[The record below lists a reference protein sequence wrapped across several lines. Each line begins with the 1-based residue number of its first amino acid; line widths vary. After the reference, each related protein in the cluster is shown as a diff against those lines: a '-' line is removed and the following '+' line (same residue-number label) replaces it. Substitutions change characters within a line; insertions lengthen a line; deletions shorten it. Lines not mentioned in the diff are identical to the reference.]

1 MQEQQQTIG
10 FYKFYHLS
18 KKSSI
23 SGCRTLCNA
32 MTMNML
38 HPNRHQMKM
47 LKTLH
52 QDKQERLEKEQA
64 KRVDTLIKKKT
75 QEEERKFRKQKEA
88 RKQVARAISKA
99 EAREHKSMSK
109 GKK

>member
-1 MQEQQQTIG
+1 MHLLQIVMCYMKNVIIYVFMQEQQQTIG

-47 LKTLH
+47 LKN
-52 QDKQERLEKEQA
+52 K
-64 KRVDTLIKKKT
+64 
-75 QEEERKFRKQKEA
+75 
-88 RKQVARAISKA
+88 
-99 EAREHKSMSK
+99 
-109 GKK
+109 